1 MFDDH
6 NIDWTDYD
14 QFKAACRELGRPGE
28 YMVALSRENDPFAI
42 RDGRAE
48 MAKWLAD
55 VWHRLNIT
63 GTVHVRRI
71 HYIIVPHKSIAFPKG
86 GNYKNTERHW
96 DDLRWAVR
104 DARYLGLIPDDD
116 FEDRRNAVPIVNLT
130 NGARSADVGIPQRS
144 RRFAY
149 AEAGQPRLY
158 GGCGREFWI
167 ASADDV
173 LCSRCG
179 RRQTRRKAHNGP
191 HSHHPR
197 SSTPPSADRLE
208 WSGQGC
214 AAP

>member
-1 MFDDH
+1 MADDFV
-6 NIDWTDYD
+6 IDWTDYD
-14 QFKAACRELGRPGE
+14 QLKIVSRELGRPGE
-28 YMVALSRENDPFAI
+28 YKVALSRENDPFAI

-71 HYIIVPHKSIAFPKG
+71 HYIIVSHKSIAFPKG
-86 GNYKNTERHW
+86 GNYENNERHW

-116 FEDRRNAVPIVNLT
+116 FEDRRNAVP
-130 NGARSADVGIPQRS
+130 
-144 RRFAY
+144 
-149 AEAGQPRLY
+149 
-158 GGCGREFWI
+158 
-167 ASADDV
+167 
-173 LCSRCG
+173 
-179 RRQTRRKAHNGP
+179 RRKAHNGP

>member
-1 MFDDH
+1 LG
-6 NIDWTDYD
+6 D
-14 QFKAACRELGRPGE
+14 QASTWSRYPAKTIPLRSGTGGRKWPNGWLTFGPAE
-28 YMVALSRENDPFAI
+28 Y
-42 RDGRAE
+42 
-48 MAKWLAD
+48 
-55 VWHRLNIT
+55 HRHRSCPAHPL
-63 GTVHVRRI
+63 
-71 HYIIVPHKSIAFPKG
+71 HYRKSIAFPKG

-173 LCSRCG
+173 LCPRCG